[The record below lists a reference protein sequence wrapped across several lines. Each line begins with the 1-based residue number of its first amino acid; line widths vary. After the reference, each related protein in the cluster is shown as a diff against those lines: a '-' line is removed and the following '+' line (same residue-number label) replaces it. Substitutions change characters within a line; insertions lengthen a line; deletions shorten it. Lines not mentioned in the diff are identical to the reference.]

1 MRKGC
6 LSQNSESPHTACK
19 RIIKLCPHDGPR
31 SNDETVNI
39 HTRTHTGVIHTPTTW
54 QRRPSTFTTTKVT
67 TTTFTIIAVTN
78 TSMTFTNFT
87 STDERSL
94 SK

>member
-1 MRKGC
+1 MGNNMCPCPNFYPC
-6 LSQNSESPHTACK
+6 LP
-19 RIIKLCPHDGPR
+19 
-31 SNDETVNI
+31 TVNI

-54 QRRPSTFTTTKVT
+54 QRRHSTFTTTKVT